1 MHVSNHSYTF
11 VVILQGSIMSEL
23 LINASR
29 DMASLGSS
37 CEYKR
42 KIQEELILCLKNSN
56 MKGKLNLYKYME
68 TTYN

>member
-1 MHVSNHSYTF
+1 
-11 VVILQGSIMSEL
+11 MSEL

-42 KIQEELILCLKNSN
+42 KIQEELIFCLKNNN

-68 TTYN
+68 TAYN